1 MSQDLIPVRML
12 VQFVYCHRLAYMEWV
27 QGEFANNFY
36 VVDGKY
42 QHRNVD
48 RASGGK
54 KLQEDTGETI
64 HASSITVSDS
74 RLGLVAKIDRMEKT
88 GKTATPV
95 EYKRGKTPDTPTKW
109 YDSNMVQVCAQALL
123 LRANGYECA
132 KGVIYYA
139 ASRERVEIT
148 FTEEMVAMTLQAIAD
163 MRGWPQAAPSRPRL
177 WTAQSVPSVPSSEFA
192 FRRDGHAFSRTRAG
206 CEAQRD
212 PKDVSHE
219 GRLQAGIRAGAGR
232 PHLKVRGDAKGK
244 DRRRPDHEH
253 TPDRRI
259 RGQCLWKYTD
269 NNAGDTGDVR

>member
-48 RASGGK
+48 RTSGGK
-54 KLQEDTGETI
+54 KLQEDAEETI

-109 YDSNMVQVCAQALL
+109 YDSNMIQVRAQALL

-163 MRGWPQAAPSRPRL
+163 MKEMAAGNTIPPPLVDSPKCPKCSLVGICLPDETAMLSAERSQGVKRSEIRRMYPMRADSRPVYV
-177 WTAQSVPSVPSSEFA
+177 QE
-192 FRRDGHAFSRTRAG
+192 
-206 CEAQRD
+206 Q
-212 PKDVSHE
+212 
-219 GRLQAGIRAGAGR
+219 GARISKSGET
-232 PHLKVRGDAKGK
+232 LKVKTAD
-244 DRRRPDHEH
+244 DRITSTRLID
-253 TPDRRI
+253 I
-259 RGQCLWKYTD
+259 S
-269 NNAGDTGDVR
+269 

>member
-48 RASGGK
+48 RTSGGK
-54 KLQEDTGETI
+54 KLQEDTEETI

-109 YDSNMVQVCAQALL
+109 YDSNMVQVCTQALL
-123 LRANGYECA
+123 LRANRYECA

-139 ASRERVEIT
+139 ASKERVEIT
-148 FTEEMVAMTLQAIAD
+148 FTEEMVAMTLQ
-163 MRGWPQAAPSRPRL
+163 
-177 WTAQSVPSVPSSEFA
+177 
-192 FRRDGHAFSRTRAG
+192 GHS
-206 CEAQRD
+206 
-212 PKDVSHE
+212 
-219 GRLQAGIRAGAGR
+219 
-232 PHLKVRGDAKGK
+232 
-244 DRRRPDHEH
+244 
-253 TPDRRI
+253 
-259 RGQCLWKYTD
+259 
-269 NNAGDTGDVR
+269 